1 MSECPDRYFRNS
13 QRPRV
18 VSSVVGSFQG
28 GLSGFFESRWF
39 LKGSVEGERSG
50 NWGPGTVSES
60 RMAGGN
66 LPAWA
71 QLSHVEL
78 REGPSPPSAANAI
91 PGVTGWLLGPLGEM
105 IK

>member
-1 MSECPDRYFRNS
+1 
-13 QRPRV
+13 
-18 VSSVVGSFQG
+18 
-28 GLSGFFESRWF
+28 
-39 LKGSVEGERSG
+39 
-50 NWGPGTVSES
+50 
-60 RMAGGN
+60 MAGGN